1 MSITEKIG
9 IIGGGISGLSAA
21 WHLSKDSEVVLF
33 EKNSYLG
40 GHAHTVEVKD
50 VDNIVNIDT
59 GFMVYN
65 DENYPNLI
73 KLFENLKIDS
83 YSSDM
88 SFSLSVDSLN
98 YEYSGSGLTGYFGQI
113 KNLFNL
119 NHWKQLFYIRKFY
132 LNAEKNIRKHSSSST
147 LREFLVAEK
156 YPEYFIQNHVIPMCS
171 AIWSCSPEK
180 MLDYPALDF
189 VRFFA
194 NHGLFKLSKRPLW
207 KSIIGGSVKY
217 VDGIVNSSSFV
228 TKLNTEIIEIKK
240 NKNKYEISTG
250 DGEKETFDKL
260 IFATPANESYK
271 IIQPFDSELAE
282 ILANFEY
289 QENVAILH
297 NDSSQMPKTKKLWS
311 SWNYIK
317 KDNSKNSKNLSITYW
332 LNSIQKLKTNLNF
345 FLTLN
350 PYSQIKEESIH
361 KIIRFSH
368 PIFDTKNRIL
378 KNEIIKKQGKNNIWI
393 CGSFLGY
400 GFHEDGIQSGLIV
413 AEDISSRN
421 RPWTTDQSW
430 NRLAN

>member
-1 MSITEKIG
+1 M
-9 IIGGGISGLSAA
+9 
-21 WHLSKDSEVVLF
+21 
-33 EKNSYLG
+33 
-40 GHAHTVEVKD
+40 
-50 VDNIVNIDT
+50 
-59 GFMVYN
+59 
-65 DENYPNLI
+65 
-73 KLFENLKIDS
+73 
-83 YSSDM
+83 
-88 SFSLSVDSLN
+88 
-98 YEYSGSGLTGYFGQI
+98 
-113 KNLFNL
+113 
-119 NHWKQLFYIRKFY
+119 
-132 LNAEKNIRKHSSSST
+132 
-147 LREFLVAEK
+147 
-156 YPEYFIQNHVIPMCS
+156 
-171 AIWSCSPEK
+171 
-180 MLDYPALDF
+180 
-189 VRFFA
+189 
-194 NHGLFKLSKRPLW
+194 
-207 KSIIGGSVKY
+207 
-217 VDGIVNSSSFV
+217 NSSSFV
-228 TKLNTEIIEIKK
+228 TKLNTEIIAIKK

-250 DGEKETFDKL
+250 DEEKETFDKL

-271 IIQPFDSELAE
+271 IIQSFDSELAE

-317 KDNSKNSKNLSITYW
+317 TDNSKNSKNLSITYW

-361 KIIRFSH
+361 KVIRFSH

-400 GFHEDGIQSGLIV
+400 GFHEDGIQSGLLV
-413 AEDISSRN
+413 AEDISKRN